1 MANKYQEY
9 SKAPVI
15 DMNELPT
22 PVVMQRRTSCDSR
35 DDSNKTVVTTFS
47 EKSRL
52 EQSGCSVVR
61 RINTGDTIGYKNQY
75 EYKYNLNGTDTF
87 NGLPATKTRRKH

>member
-1 MANKYQEY
+1 MANKYEKY
-9 SKAPVI
+9 SKAPAI

-22 PVVMQRRTSCDSR
+22 PVVMQRRTSRDSR
-35 DDSNKTVVTTFS
+35 DDSNETVVTTFS

-61 RINTGDTIGYKNQY
+61 QINMGDTIGYKNQY

>member
-1 MANKYQEY
+1 MANKYQEH
-9 SKAPVI
+9 SKAPVV
-15 DMNELPT
+15 DMNKLPT
-22 PVVMQRRTSCDSR
+22 PVVMQRRTSRDSR
-35 DDSNKTVVTTFS
+35 DDSNETVVTTFS

-61 RINTGDTIGYKNQY
+61 RINMGDTIGYENQY

>member
-9 SKAPVI
+9 SKAPVVV
-15 DMNELPT
+15 MNKLPT
-22 PVVMQRRTSCDSR
+22 PVVMQRRTSRDSR
-35 DDSNKTVVTTFS
+35 DDSNETVVTTFS

-52 EQSGCSVVR
+52 EQSSCSVVR
-61 RINTGDTIGYKNQY
+61 QINMGDTIGYKNQY